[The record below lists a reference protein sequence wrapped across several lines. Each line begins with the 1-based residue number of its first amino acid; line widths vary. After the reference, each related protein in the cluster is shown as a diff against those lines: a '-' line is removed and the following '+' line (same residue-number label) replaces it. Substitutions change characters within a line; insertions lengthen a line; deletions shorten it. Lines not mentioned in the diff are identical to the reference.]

1 MIRIITIVIVFMGLL
16 SCVRSIDYS
25 RLIIG
30 KWDTSPI
37 LDLSEIGSEYFE
49 EEEYQFLVDID
60 LTFPINDTLEF
71 LEELNK
77 RKKEKSLQFLQE
89 QEIEFL
95 DNNTMLFTSKDLF
108 EGTDS
113 TITYKFDYNVKR
125 NRIYTNSKVKNAYKW
140 YEIKSYRNDT
150 LWLETSNGD
159 KIQLK
164 KL

>member
-1 MIRIITIVIVFMGLL
+1 M
-16 SCVRSIDYS
+16 
-25 RLIIG
+25 
-30 KWDTSPI
+30 
-37 LDLSEIGSEYFE
+37 DLSEIGSEYFE
-49 EEEYQFLVDID
+49 GEEYQFLVDID

-89 QEIEFL
+89 IEFL

-113 TITYKFDYNVKR
+113 TITYNFDYSVKR
-125 NRIYTNSKVKNAYKW
+125 NKIYIDSKVNNAYKW

-150 LWLETSNGD
+150 LLLETSNGN

-164 KL
+164 KI